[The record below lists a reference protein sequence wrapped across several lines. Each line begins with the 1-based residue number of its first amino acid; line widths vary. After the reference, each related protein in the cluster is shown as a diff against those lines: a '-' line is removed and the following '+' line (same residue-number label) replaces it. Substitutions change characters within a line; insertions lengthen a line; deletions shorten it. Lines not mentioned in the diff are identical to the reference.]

1 LLAYALR
8 GIVRQRR
15 CALAWELAQRL
26 RLTGGVLVLPEEVA
40 YEVGL
45 VEQLEY
51 NYVLPRYVFHDV
63 KGGFVA
69 VSRGRGREVKL
80 PSVQPFVAIRKA
92 GAFFYWRG
100 SEGYLR
106 APALKIL
113 SGRYKGLFVLLI
125 EPGSAARDAA
135 LEGARVVYRSSPN
148 GALLELKWD
157 GGSGVAARAALRL
170 KTDMWRRRYVT
181 VVELRL
187 LKPGTA
193 HFTVERR
200 SAKLLVLPELNADLA
215 RRALGFEAVFA
226 GDPTGAPAELEVAVY
241 KLTGGK
247 SRVIPLSPPT

>member
-193 HFTVERR
+193 HFTVARAVANLAQKGR
-200 SAKLLVLPELNADLA
+200 GDLA
-215 RRALGFEAVFA
+215 R
-226 GDPTGAPAELEVAVY
+226 
-241 KLTGGK
+241 
-247 SRVIPLSPPT
+247 SSQ